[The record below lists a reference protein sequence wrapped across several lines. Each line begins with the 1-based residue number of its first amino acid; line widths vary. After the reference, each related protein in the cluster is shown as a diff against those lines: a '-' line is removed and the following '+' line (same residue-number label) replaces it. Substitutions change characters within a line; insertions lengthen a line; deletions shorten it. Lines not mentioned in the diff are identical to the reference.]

1 MSGYF
6 FDQKEVMTEPTTTTA
21 VLTVGLSTTTLAL
34 FGVEYFALL
43 WAFIG
48 ALFALMQSQAMGR
61 WRAVFFVAISTL
73 IGAALGSGFV
83 DVVQTTSRPILILA
97 VLIGGAGAQTLI
109 GSILKAAQ
117 TRIDGI
123 GGGS

>member
-1 MSGYF
+1 
-6 FDQKEVMTEPTTTTA
+6 MTEPTIPTA
-21 VLTVGLSTTTLAL
+21 VLAAGISTTTLAL

-61 WRAVFFVAISTL
+61 WKAVFFVAISTL

-83 DVVQTTSRPILILA
+83 DLVQTTSRPILILS
-97 VLIGGAGAQTLI
+97 VLIGGAGAQVLI
-109 GSILKAAQ
+109 GALIKAAQ
-117 TRIDGI
+117 TRIEKI
-123 GGGS
+123 GG